1 MTVKRAIIS
10 AMVAMLVVSS
20 PMTAM
25 ASGLDNHGTSSA
37 PVSANSAEYNNT
49 ETSGNS
55 DAAQMLQDSQT
66 AKTEAADAVSAAAQA
81 AGNADQATEAS
92 AAAVKDAQSAKH
104 TRRQRHRQLQQHSR
118 QLIKRRRRQTM

>member
-1 MTVKRAIIS
+1 MKRKIGSMTVKRAIIS

-55 DAAQMLQDSQT
+55 DAAQMLQDCRPP
-66 AKTEAADAVSAAAQA
+66 
-81 AGNADQATEAS
+81 AGGCERFPAFP
-92 AAAVKDAQSAKH
+92 
-104 TRRQRHRQLQQHSR
+104 L
-118 QLIKRRRRQTM
+118 